1 MSQPFAQL
9 VAKRAAE
16 RSDKELIEEAFR
28 RFNSWALLSAGKQVS
43 LDEVAWVGALMIKA
57 FKQAGLD
64 VGLTKYE
71 MRDENG
77 ARVFGVTASDGVNV
91 ADGAG

>member
-9 VAKRAAE
+9 VAKRAAQ
-16 RSDKELIEEAFR
+16 RTDAELTEETFN
-28 RFNSWALLSAGKQVS
+28 RFNAWALQSSSKLVS
-43 LDEVAWVGALMIKA
+43 LDEVAWVGALLTKA

-64 VGLTKYE
+64 TGLMKQET
-71 MRDENG
+71 RDENG
-77 ARVFGVTASDGVNV
+77 ARVFGIVASDGCNV

>member
-16 RSDKELIEEAFR
+16 RTDKELTDEAFN
-28 RFNSWALLSAGKQVS
+28 RFNSWALLSAGKLVS
-43 LDEVAWVGALMIKA
+43 LDEVAWVGALLIKA

-64 VGLTKYE
+64 TGLAKYE
-71 MRDENG
+71 TRDANG
-77 ARVFGVTASDGVNV
+77 ARVFGVVASDGVSV

>member
-9 VAKRAAE
+9 IAKRAAE
-16 RSDKELIEEAFR
+16 RTDKELTDEAFN

-43 LDEVAWVGALMIKA
+43 LDEVAWVGALLIRA

-64 VGLTKYE
+64 TGLMKHET
-71 MRDENG
+71 RDENG
-77 ARVFGVTASDGVNV
+77 ARVFGVTANDGVSV